1 MSQSNFQSYGNRFE
15 LWLKF
20 LFLGGSSQLNAMCY
34 IRGHPT
40 DYDRWAEKTG
50 DEKFK
55 YENVLPI
62 FKESD
67 IN

>member
-1 MSQSNFQSYGNRFE
+1 
-15 LWLKF
+15 
-20 LFLGGSSQLNAMCY
+20 MCY

-62 FKESD
+62 FKGSD
-67 IN
+67 INS